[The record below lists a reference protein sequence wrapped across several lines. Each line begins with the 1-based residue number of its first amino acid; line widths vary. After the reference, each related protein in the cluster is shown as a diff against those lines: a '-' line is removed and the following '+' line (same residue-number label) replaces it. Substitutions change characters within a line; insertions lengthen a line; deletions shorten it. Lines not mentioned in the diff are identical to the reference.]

1 MWHNQQVSLYD
12 THNDKVGRP
21 AVLWEIIKT
30 WFGVPHNSRNDFD
43 TILALRALNPDDP
56 DYKNRKKALKD
67 TLQGYTPAALLAT
80 REHGKVAVIKHT
92 GIISIDF
99 DQLDDYDLD
108 EVKQA
113 IGALPFVGYCGLS
126 ASGKGLFAL
135 VLIAEPERQ
144 REYAEH
150 LFEVFKHYG
159 LPPDTTK
166 GRNVNDLRYVS
177 YDSRPVI
184 NFNAEPLRVTFKPKP
199 LKKQTV
205 YKPVQWSRGGANPI
219 VTNGIQ
225 KIAQAQVGQR
235 WHTVQQVAF
244 TFGGLGDPS
253 LLSLIKDAIAGNPS
267 FTGQEDHYRKC
278 ATDCFN
284 AGMSKPLLKSA

>member
-1 MWHNQQVSLYD
+1 MWYDQQVSLYD
-12 THNDKVGRP
+12 THNDRTGRP
-21 AVLWEIIKT
+21 ATIREIL
-30 WFGVPHNSRNDFD
+30 FCEFARDLD
-43 TILALRALNPDDP
+43 ILITLRSLSPDE
-56 DYKNRKKALKD
+56 KGKKKALKD

-80 REHGKVAVIKHT
+80 REHGKVTVIKHT
-92 GIISIDF
+92 GVISIDF

-159 LPPDTTK
+159 LPPDTSK

-177 YDSRPVI
+177 YDSRPMI
-184 NFNAEPLRVTFKPKP
+184 NDNPEPLRVTFKPKP

-205 YKPVQWSRGGANPI
+205 HKPVQWISSPNPI
-219 VTNGIQ
+219 ITNGIQ
-225 KIAQAQVGQR
+225 KITQAQVGQR

-253 LLSLIKDAIAGNPS
+253 LLATIKEAIDRNPA

-284 AGMSKPLLKSA
+284 AGMLKPLMKSA